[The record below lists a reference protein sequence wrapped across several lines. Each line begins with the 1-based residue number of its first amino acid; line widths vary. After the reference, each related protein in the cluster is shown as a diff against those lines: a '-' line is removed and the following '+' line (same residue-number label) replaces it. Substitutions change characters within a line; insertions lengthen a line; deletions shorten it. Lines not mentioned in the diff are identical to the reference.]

1 MDSVPCV
8 FHTVRVMA
16 RATAA
21 VVGVL
26 LLTLS
31 ASASAQSLR
40 GSRASMHKQNG
51 IARDH
56 DYSFLRTSSQVNR
69 FVDLGLLVHLPGN
82 ADYELARV
90 SYPYARPAVKLFIE
104 RLASQY
110 HAACGEKLVV
120 TSLTRPEA
128 KQPRNASD
136 LSVHPAGMAVDLR
149 VSRRAD
155 CRKWL
160 ESTLLSLEKQGVLDA
175 TRERYPPHYHVA
187 IFPAPYEGYVATL
200 NKRAETRLAKAE
212 APAAPEVAE
221 QAAPTVA
228 LASATSADAVPSGP
242 AAESTPVVA
251 AAADDAAADIVE
263 TYEVRRGDTLWGIAR
278 RFGVSVDALKEAN
291 KLGSARIMAGQKLN
305 LAAALPAPET
315 TEAAVAADALVAV
328 ATTEEAAPEPVAPEP
343 VEYQVRPGDTLWEIA
358 RRHGITVDDLKSAN
372 GLANARIVAGQTLAV
387 PSP

>member
-1 MDSVPCV
+1 MV
-8 FHTVRVMA
+8 

-21 VVGVL
+21 VVSIL

-40 GSRASMHKQNG
+40 GSRSSMQSQNR

-56 DYSFLRTSSQVNR
+56 DYSFMRTSSQVNR
-69 FVDLGLLVHLPGN
+69 FVDLGLLVRLSGN
-82 ADYELARV
+82 TDYELARV
-90 SYPYARPAVKLFIE
+90 SYPYARPAVKLFVE
-104 RLASQY
+104 RLAAQY
-110 HAACGEKLVV
+110 HAACGERLVV

-149 VSRRAD
+149 ISQRAA

-175 TRERYPPHYHVA
+175 TRERYPPHYHIAV
-187 IFPAPYEGYVATL
+187 FPNPYDNYVAGL
-200 NKRAETRLAKAE
+200 NSRAATRLASAE
-212 APAAPEVAE
+212 TPAAKEP
-221 QAAPTVA
+221 APVI
-228 LASATSADAVPSGP
+228 LASTATADVPSGP
-242 AAESTPVVA
+242 AEGA
-251 AAADDAAADIVE
+251 AAGETLASEEIVE

-291 KLGSARIMAGQKLN
+291 KLSSGRIMAGQKLN
-305 LAAALPAPET
+305 LAAAMPAPAASEAAD
-315 TEAAVAADALVAV
+315 AAVAVVALASSDEVVETPAETAV
-328 ATTEEAAPEPVAPEP
+328 APTTVQ
-343 VEYQVRPGDTLWEIA
+343 YRVRPGDTLWDIA
-358 RRHGITVDDLKSAN
+358 RRHGISVDELKSVN
-372 GLANARIVAGQTLAV
+372 GLAGARIVAGQTLAL

>member
-1 MDSVPCV
+1 
-8 FHTVRVMA
+8 MA

-31 ASASAQSLR
+31 TSVSAQSLR
-40 GSRASMHKQNG
+40 GSRASMQRQNG

-82 ADYELARV
+82 DDYELAHV
-90 SYPYARPAVKLFIE
+90 SYPYARPAVKLFVE

-110 HAACGEKLVV
+110 RAACGEKLVV

-149 VSRRAD
+149 ISQRAA

-187 IFPAPYEGYVATL
+187 VFPNPYQTYVAAL
-200 NKRAETRLAKAE
+200 NSRAGARLAKAD
-212 APAAPEVAE
+212 APARPSAAE
-221 QAAPTVA
+221 PAPTAA
-228 LASATSADAVPSGP
+228 LASATVNEPVPSGP
-242 AAESTPVVA
+242 SDGAGESRTAAAEPVVE
-251 AAADDAAADIVE
+251 V
-263 TYEVRRGDTLWGIAR
+263 YEVRRGDTLWGIAR

-291 KLGSARIMAGQKLN
+291 KLASARIMAGQKLN
-305 LAAALPAPET
+305 VAAAMPSPAPA
-315 TEAAVAADALVAV
+315 TEAASAAEAV
-328 ATTEEAAPEPVAPEP
+328 LAIASSEDLAGSAESSEPVANETEIAEP
-343 VEYQVRPGDTLWEIA
+343 ATIEYRVRPGDTLWDIA
-358 RRHGITVDDLKSAN
+358 RRHGVTVEELKSVN
-372 GLANARIVAGQTLAV
+372 GLTSPRIVAGQTLAL

>member
-1 MDSVPCV
+1 MDTILADRVPRV

-40 GSRASMHKQNG
+40 GSRSSMHKQNG
-51 IARDH
+51 IARSH

-90 SYPYARPAVKLFIE
+90 SYPYARPAVKLFVE

-110 HAACGEKLVV
+110 HAACGERLVV

-128 KQPRNASD
+128 RQPRNASD

-160 ESTLLSLEKQGVLDA
+160 ESTLLSLEERGVLDA

-187 IFPAPYEGYVATL
+187 IFPNPYEGYVAAL
-200 NKRAETRLAKAE
+200 DSRAGARLAAAETKDT
-212 APAAPEVAE
+212 PAASSPS
-221 QAAPTVA
+221 PSVA
-228 LASATSADAVPSGP
+228 LATATTTDAVPSGP
-242 AAESTPVVA
+242 SAGPGVA
-251 AAADDAAADIVE
+251 AVAATDATVE

-278 RFGVSVDALKEAN
+278 RFGMDVEALKEAN
-291 KLGSARIMAGQKLN
+291 KLGSARIMAGQTLN
-305 LAAALPAPET
+305 LAAAMPAPRT
-315 TEAAVAADALVAV
+315 GAAAAADAMLAVAAAG
-328 ATTEEAAPEPVAPEP
+328 EAAAVEPAAPEP
-343 VEYQVRPGDTLWEIA
+343 VEYRVRPGDTLWEIA
-358 RRHGITVDDLKSAN
+358 RRHGISVDELKSAN

>member
-1 MDSVPCV
+1 MH
-8 FHTVRVMA
+8 FHTVRVMV

-21 VVGVL
+21 VVSIL

-40 GSRASMHKQNG
+40 GSRSSMQSQNR

-56 DYSFLRTSSQVNR
+56 DYSFMRTSSQVNR
-69 FVDLGLLVHLPGN
+69 FVDLGLLVRLSGN
-82 ADYELARV
+82 TDYELARV
-90 SYPYARPAVKLFIE
+90 SYPYARPAVKLFVE
-104 RLASQY
+104 RLAAQY
-110 HAACGEKLVV
+110 HAACGERLVV

-149 VSRRAD
+149 ISQRAA

-175 TRERYPPHYHVA
+175 TRERYPPHYHIAV
-187 IFPAPYEGYVATL
+187 FPNPYDNYVAGL
-200 NKRAETRLAKAE
+200 NSRAATRLASAE
-212 APAAPEVAE
+212 TPAAKEP
-221 QAAPTVA
+221 APVI
-228 LASATSADAVPSGP
+228 LASTATADVPSGP
-242 AAESTPVVA
+242 AEGA
-251 AAADDAAADIVE
+251 AAGETLASEEIVE

-291 KLGSARIMAGQKLN
+291 KLSSGRIMAGQKLN
-305 LAAALPAPET
+305 LAAAMPAPAASEAAD
-315 TEAAVAADALVAV
+315 AAVAVVALASSDEVIETPAET
-328 ATTEEAAPEPVAPEP
+328 AAAPTTVQ
-343 VEYQVRPGDTLWEIA
+343 YRVRPGDTLWDIA
-358 RRHGITVDDLKSAN
+358 RRHGISVDELKSVN
-372 GLANARIVAGQTLAV
+372 GLAGPRIVAGQTLAL

>member
-1 MDSVPCV
+1 MQ
-8 FHTVRVMA
+8 R
-16 RATAA
+16 
-21 VVGVL
+21 
-26 LLTLS
+26 
-31 ASASAQSLR
+31 
-40 GSRASMHKQNG
+40 QNG
-51 IARDH
+51 IARNH

-69 FVDLGLLVHLPGN
+69 FVDLGLLVRLPGN
-82 ADYELARV
+82 GDYELARV
-90 SYPYARPAVKLFIE
+90 SYPYARPAIKLFVE

-128 KQPRNASD
+128 RQPRNASD

-187 IFPAPYEGYVATL
+187 VFPNPYEGYVATL
-200 NKRAETRLAKAE
+200 NSRATARLASAE
-212 APAAPEVAE
+212 APAEPATGEASSANE
-221 QAAPTVA
+221 TLPTVT
-228 LASATSADAVPSGP
+228 LASATSTDDVPSGP
-242 AAESTPVVA
+242 AAAAEVVTAKPSGGTSAESV
-251 AAADDAAADIVE
+251 VE

-278 RFGVSVDALKEAN
+278 RFGVSVDALEDAN

-305 LAAALPAPET
+305 VAAATPPSAPASEAASAAEAVVAVASADDVLDTPAPAPE
-315 TEAAVAADALVAV
+315 VAPQVE
-328 ATTEEAAPEPVAPEP
+328 TAAPAT
-343 VEYQVRPGDTLWEIA
+343 VEYRVRPGDTLWEIA
-358 RRHGITVDDLKSAN
+358 RRHGITVDELKSVN
-372 GLANARIVAGQTLAV
+372 GLAGARIVAGQTLAL